1 MKGGRDDSKEKVRN
15 CSFVER
21 YGIRSSSEMYN
32 EDVICAEALRHFPVW
47 LDN

>member
-1 MKGGRDDSKEKVRN
+1 MKRGRDDSKEKVRN

-21 YGIRSSSEMYN
+21 FDIRSSSEMYN
-32 EDVICAEALRHFPVW
+32 EDLWRGPQTLSVW

>member
-21 YGIRSSSEMYN
+21 FDTRSSSEMYS
-32 EDVICAEALRHFPVW
+32 EDLCRGSQTLSVW

>member
-21 YGIRSSSEMYN
+21 FDLRRSSSEIYN
-32 EDVICAEALRHFPVW
+32 EDLCRGPQTLSLF
-47 LDN
+47 LDI